1 MLVLNIHQFIRAS
14 LSIFAESLFKF
25 GEIYMNFTLLA
36 ELDNVNCL
44 IFRQ

>member
-1 MLVLNIHQFIRAS
+1 MLVSNIHQITWAS

-36 ELDNVNCL
+36 KLDNVNCL
-44 IFRQ
+44 IF